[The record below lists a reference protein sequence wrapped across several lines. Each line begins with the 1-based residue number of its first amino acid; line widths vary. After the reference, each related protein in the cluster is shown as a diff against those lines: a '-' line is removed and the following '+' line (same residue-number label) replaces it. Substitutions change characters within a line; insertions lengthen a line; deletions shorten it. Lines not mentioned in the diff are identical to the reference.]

1 MINRIQ
7 KTMLGLI
14 IVLMIAPCFF
24 NFIHMI
30 IPIKRFTYSSL
41 AGITFSEKRPHF
53 TIDSWISGKYQE
65 QFTNWFNQRFGLR
78 EIFIRLN
85 NQLYY
90 ILFDKSYMY
99 NQSIIIGKQKQL
111 YEREYIDDYT
121 KHVVPM
127 TFVQMNNLA
136 EQIAEVQNLFKKH
149 GVPFLVLITPNKAYT
164 YPEYIPDAFFYNP
177 ISQQRN
183 YDLIL
188 PLFDQHRI
196 NYIDGQRIT
205 LEAKKIVTYPL
216 FCQGSTHW
224 NYLGAYYTIVPLIT
238 KIEALTKKPIPRIQ
252 CSKVQLDT
260 NPTGWDKD
268 LASLLNLAILPT
280 RYITPHPVF
289 ITTESKGSYENNIVF
304 VGGSFTQTIIDIL
317 WENKMFNQIDYY
329 YYYKINHSVYPKNK
343 ESSIYDVNNVN
354 WNTDFLKKDAIVLE
368 INEAQFNGNHIRE
381 FVKDAL
387 NRLR

>member
-1 MINRIQ
+1 
-7 KTMLGLI
+7 
-14 IVLMIAPCFF
+14 
-24 NFIHMI
+24 MI
-30 IPIKRFTYSSL
+30 IQNMF
-41 AGITFSEKRPHF
+41 
-53 TIDSWISGKYQE
+53 
-65 QFTNWFNQRFGLR
+65 
-78 EIFIRLN
+78 
-85 NQLYY
+85 
-90 ILFDKSYMY
+90 
-99 NQSIIIGKQKQL
+99 
-111 YEREYIDDYT
+111 
-121 KHVVPM
+121 VPM
-127 TFVQMNNLA
+127 TPVQMNNLV

-188 PLFDQHRI
+188 PLLDQYKI

-238 KIEALTKKPIPRIQ
+238 KIEALTKKPIPRIL

-289 ITTESKGSYENNIVF
+289 KTTGSKRSYENNIVF
-304 VGGSFTQTIIDIL
+304 VGGSFTQAIIDIL

-329 YYYKINHSVYPKNK
+329 YYYKINHSIYPKNK
-343 ESSIYDVNNVN
+343 ERSIYDVNNVN

>member
-7 KTMLGLI
+7 KTMIGLI
-14 IVLMIAPCFF
+14 IALMIAPCFF
-24 NFIHMI
+24 NVIHKI
-30 IPIKRFTYSSL
+30 VPIKRFTYSNMS
-41 AGITFSEKRPHF
+41 GITFSEKRPQL

-65 QFTNWFNQRFGLR
+65 QFTNWFSQRFGLR
-78 EIFIRLN
+78 EIFVRLN
-85 NQLYY
+85 NQIYY

-127 TFVQMNNLA
+127 TPVQMNNLV

-149 GVPFLVLITPNKAYT
+149 GVPFLVLITPSKAYT
-164 YPEYIPDAFFYNP
+164 YPEYIPNSFFYNP

-188 PLFDQHRI
+188 PLLDQYKV
-196 NYIDGQRIT
+196 NYIDGQGIT
-205 LEAKKIVTYPL
+205 LEAKKTVTYPL
-216 FCQGSTHW
+216 FCQGGTHW

-238 KIEALTKKPIPRIQ
+238 KIEALTRKSIPHIQ
-252 CSKVQLDT
+252 CSKVQVDT

-268 LASLLNLAILPT
+268 LASLLNLAILPSN
-280 RYITPHPVF
+280 YISPHPVF
-289 ITTESKGSYENNIVF
+289 RTTGSKGSYENNIVF
-304 VGGSFTQTIIDIL
+304 IGGSFTEVIIDIL
-317 WENKMFNQIDYY
+317 LENKIFNRIDYY

-343 ESSIYDVNNVN
+343 ENSIYDVNNIN

-368 INEAQFNGNHIRE
+368 INEAHFNGNHITE